1 MPAEAQVGV
10 VVVTRDRAETL
21 LHTLERL
28 RALPGPPP
36 VVVVDNGSRDG
47 TPRAVRERFGEGVRV
62 VEAGRNLA
70 AAARTVGVQATGTP
84 LVAFA
89 DDDSWWAPGALE
101 RIAGAFAAHPSL

>member
-1 MPAEAQVGV
+1 MPVDAPVGV
-10 VVVTRDRAETL
+10 VVVTRDRRETL

-36 VVVVDNGSRDG
+36 VVVVDNGSSDG
-47 TPRAVRERFGEGVRV
+47 TAEAVRERFGGAVGV

-70 AAARTVGVQATGTP
+70 AAARTVGARVLDTP

-101 RIAGAFAAHPSL
+101 